1 MTAKG
6 SSRRSL
12 DGDSRRSLDGELQR
26 AEDGEKKDPSMAS
39 CAALMHGFI

>member
-26 AEDGEKKDPSMAS
+26 AEDGEKKDPSMATIEE
-39 CAALMHGFI
+39 HNT